1 MSETTVTDVKTGG
14 RSGKGTTPLIIS
26 VLNFDPS
33 LGCDPETFQP
43 CSDRA
48 LSNLKVVGDAF
59 KAIFPISESLPPD
72 QPSAL
77 FGFFLEEKLLGG
89 YPQYFGTL
97 HASEQVIDALITWD
111 FIGELQITDL
121 SLKFFRQF
129 DQNIEIGT
137 YPKGS
142 EGYERL
148 TYAITSWAEKTIL
161 FVADHTPDDYV
172 LTLAMDATTGEPVG
186 PRGVLHCLVSAV
198 SLFDAYNGLVPPS
211 WAHGS
216 RFSEQ
221 ARNNSVVNNYH
232 SSTYGTGSQFVI
244 EFEAE

>member
-1 MSETTVTDVKTGG
+1 
-14 RSGKGTTPLIIS
+14 
-26 VLNFDPS
+26 
-33 LGCDPETFQP
+33 
-43 CSDRA
+43 
-48 LSNLKVVGDAF
+48 
-59 KAIFPISESLPPD
+59 
-72 QPSAL
+72 
-77 FGFFLEEKLLGG
+77 
-89 YPQYFGTL
+89 
-97 HASEQVIDALITWD
+97 VIDALITWD

-137 YPKGS
+137 YSKGS

-172 LTLAMDATTGEPVG
+172 LTLAMDATSGEPVG
-186 PRGVLHCLVSAV
+186 PRGVLHCLVSAI
-198 SLFDAYNGLVPPS
+198 SLYDAYNGLVPPS

-221 ARNNSVVNNYH
+221 ARNNTVINNYH
-232 SSTYGTGSQFVI
+232 NSTYGTGSQFVVG
-244 EFEAE
+244 FEAE